1 MAASPE
7 GVQIAQLPYFWMQA
21 YYASVNTTPQAMEAI
36 FRASE
41 G

>member
-21 YYASVNTTPQAMEAI
+21 YCASVSMTPQAMKAI
-36 FRASE
+36 FHESE